1 MSPYSSL
8 RQQILNQLT
17 IGHQR
22 CVPLLAYYCEQCS
35 LSTLSAGI
43 PVRRAILRMAG
54 DIGTYN
60 GIHAPFLKSIFDM
73 TLCDRLLEFLNLL
86 LVPRR
91 RNLEVLRA

>member
-1 MSPYSSL
+1 
-8 RQQILNQLT
+8 
-17 IGHQR
+17 
-22 CVPLLAYYCEQCS
+22 
-35 LSTLSAGI
+35 
-43 PVRRAILRMAG
+43 MAG